1 MVGPHAEGDAVAT
14 KTTVHEVIED
24 FRTATSNVERGEK
37 FERLMV
43 DYFFLDPTLAVE
55 YDEVQRWPEWDHR
68 EGTHDSDI
76 DLVARSKDT
85 GEWTA
90 IQCKFYD
97 HYETVEPYPPHEQA
111 VAGLGDWVAYRVEKM
126 RWADKTTKGNLYLPG
141 THMVCT
147 FAPIRTAEIRS
158 PTCLRRTNA

>member
-1 MVGPHAEGDAVAT
+1 
-14 KTTVHEVIED
+14 
-24 FRTATSNVERGEK
+24 
-37 FERLMV
+37 MV

-85 GEWTA
+85 GERTA

-141 THMVCT
+141 THLVRT